1 MPTVHTTRS
10 GLITEIDYN
19 EETKELTLTLK
30 GGTYKY
36 LDVPKQVFSDLLA
49 ADSAGKYFHS
59 AIKGKF
65 EFEKI

>member
-1 MPTVHTTRS
+1 MPIVHTTRS
-10 GLITEIDYN
+10 GLISKIDYN
-19 EETKELTLTLK
+19 EETEELTLTLK

-36 LDVPKQVFSDLLA
+36 TDVPKQVFSDLLA

-65 EFEKI
+65 EFEKV